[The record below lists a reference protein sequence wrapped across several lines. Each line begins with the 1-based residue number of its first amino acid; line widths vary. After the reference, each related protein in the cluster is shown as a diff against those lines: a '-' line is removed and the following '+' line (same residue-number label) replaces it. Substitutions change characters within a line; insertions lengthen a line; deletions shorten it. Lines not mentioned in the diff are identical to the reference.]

1 MPEHGKDIKSISE
14 QKRLQDLNAQKHVG
28 QAPAGLKLSYYFKF
42 VFCFY
47 MRLPWGCFLLLD
59 KKGLDIIMLDVIQI
73 SEETKMLLKL
83 FLCFTLI
90 PVIELYLLIKVG
102 TIIGGFNT
110 ILLVI
115 LTGFLGAWL
124 ARIEGMNTMMKLKMN
139 LQQGL
144 MPAEE
149 LIDAVIIFGAGL
161 VLITPGLITDVC
173 GLLLLWPL
181 TRNKFKQFLRKK
193 FDEMQL
199 KGNINITRFH

>member
-1 MPEHGKDIKSISE
+1 
-14 QKRLQDLNAQKHVG
+14 
-28 QAPAGLKLSYYFKF
+28 
-42 VFCFY
+42 
-47 MRLPWGCFLLLD
+47 
-59 KKGLDIIMLDVIQI
+59 
-73 SEETKMLLKL
+73 MLLKL

-102 TIIGGFNT
+102 TIIGGLNT

-124 ARIEGMNTMMKLKMN
+124 ARIEGMNTMMKLKAN

-149 LIDAVIIFGAGL
+149 LIDAVIIFVAGV
-161 VLITPGLITDVC
+161 VLITPGLITDIF
-173 GLLLLWPL
+173 GLLLLWPV

-199 KGNINITRFH
+199 QGNINITRFH